1 MFQLAVLSLACPW
14 IQQQFERLTY
24 LGISRSTLIF
34 NSPSISLLTTPF
46 LVSRCLGIHHNP
58 FLIKLPNQKILLLSY
73 SIALYRLSSRVGDKR
88 TRTADIR
95 HRNPILTKD
104 SCGSGRSSYRRI
116 ENGELPFLPDS
127 WVLRMP

>member
-46 LVSRCLGIHHNP
+46 LVSRCL
-58 FLIKLPNQKILLLSY
+58 
-73 SIALYRLSSRVGDKR
+73 ALYRLSSRVGDKR

-95 HRNPILTKD
+95 HR
-104 SCGSGRSSYRRI
+104 GSMVSPQPLNAEGVL
-116 ENGELPFLPDS
+116 GEIS
-127 WVLRMP
+127 